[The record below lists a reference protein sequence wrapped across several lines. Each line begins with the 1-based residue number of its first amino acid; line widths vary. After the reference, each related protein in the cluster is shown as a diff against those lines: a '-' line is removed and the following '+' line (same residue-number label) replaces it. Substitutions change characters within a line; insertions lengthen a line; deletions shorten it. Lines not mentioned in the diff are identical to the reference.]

1 MANRGVLLSTESKQP
16 RFFYGYIVVGAAF
29 LIMVIVWGT
38 FYSFGVFFKPMLAEF
53 GWTRAM
59 TSGAYSLSFLLSGL
73 LGIVAGRLNDRFGP
87 RLVMTVCG
95 FLFGLGYLL
104 MSQISAAWQ
113 LYLFYGVIIA
123 IGLSAAFVPL
133 VSTVARWFVK
143 RRGLMS
149 GITVSG
155 IGIGTIIMP
164 PIARW
169 LISIY
174 GWRTSYIIIGIVV
187 LVLIMAAAQFLRR
200 DPGKIGQLPDG
211 ESGVQ
216 EEEPASEAME
226 FSLRGA
232 IHTRQLWMLCVI
244 FVCIGFCF
252 QAILVHIVPHA
263 TDIGIS
269 VVSAA
274 SILSI
279 IGGLSIVGR
288 IGMGST
294 GDRIGNKPALIVCL
308 IVMLVAFV
316 WLLVVAK
323 ELWMLSLFAVIFGFA
338 YGGLVAL
345 ESPIL
350 AKLFGLRAHGAILG
364 IVAFSVTLG
373 GAIGPLL
380 AGRIYD
386 ITDSYNL
393 AFLVCAVLSVIAL
406 MLASLLKPTR
416 GKGGTNDAGRGA

>member
-1 MANRGVLLSTESKQP
+1 
-16 RFFYGYIVVGAAF
+16 
-29 LIMVIVWGT
+29 
-38 FYSFGVFFKPMLAEF
+38 
-53 GWTRAM
+53 
-59 TSGAYSLSFLLSGL
+59 
-73 LGIVAGRLNDRFGP
+73 
-87 RLVMTVCG
+87 
-95 FLFGLGYLL
+95 
-104 MSQISAAWQ
+104 
-113 LYLFYGVIIA
+113 
-123 IGLSAAFVPL
+123 
-133 VSTVARWFVK
+133 
-143 RRGLMS
+143 
-149 GITVSG
+149 
-155 IGIGTIIMP
+155 
-164 PIARW
+164 
-169 LISIY
+169 
-174 GWRTSYIIIGIVV
+174 
-187 LVLIMAAAQFLRR
+187 
-200 DPGKIGQLPDG
+200 
-211 ESGVQ
+211 
-216 EEEPASEAME
+216 
-226 FSLRGA
+226 
-232 IHTRQLWMLCVI
+232 MLCVI
-244 FVCIGFCF
+244 FACFGFCF

-279 IGGLSIVGR
+279 IGGVSIVGR

-380 AGRIYD
+380 AGRIFD
-386 ITDSYNL
+386 ITGSYNL
-393 AFLVCAVLSVIAL
+393 AFLVCTVLSVIAL
-406 MLASLLKPTR
+406 VLAMLLRS
-416 GKGGTNDAGRGA
+416 GRMEGRREK